1 MAAFERVLEGIK
13 QVLLVTEEIKR
24 LSENVKA
31 LGTEVRDIDRRVARL
46 EGVVVG
52 QSQANVIASRKR
64 LPKKDP

>member
-13 QVLLVTEEIKR
+13 QVLLATEDIKR

-31 LGTEVRDIDRRVARL
+31 LGAEVRDIDRRVARL

-52 QSQANVIASRKR
+52 RAQAAADPGRRRIA
-64 LPKKDP
+64 KKND

>member
-13 QVLLVTEEIKR
+13 QVLLATEEIKR

-31 LGTEVRDIDRRVARL
+31 LCAEVREIDRRVARL

-52 QSQANVIASRKR
+52 QAQATAAVTRKR
-64 LPKKDP
+64 ITKKDD

>member
-13 QVLLVTEEIKR
+13 QVLLATEEIRR

-31 LGTEVRDIDRRVARL
+31 LGAEVREIDRRVARL

-52 QSQANVIASRKR
+52 QAQATATSTRKR
-64 LPKKDP
+64 ITKKDD

>member
-13 QVLLVTEEIKR
+13 QVLLATEDIKR

-31 LGTEVRDIDRRVARL
+31 LGAEVRDIDRRVARL

-52 QSQANVIASRKR
+52 RAQAAADQGRRRIA
-64 LPKKDP
+64 KKND

>member
-13 QVLLVTEEIKR
+13 QVLLANEEIKR

-31 LGTEVRDIDRRVARL
+31 LSVEVREIDRRVARL

-52 QSQANVIASRKR
+52 QAQATAAVTRKR
-64 LPKKDP
+64 INKKDD